1 MEFSRNYG
9 QIIIGYGL
17 LSIGITFVMLFM
29 QTAGSFWLI
38 LAVVSIVVSIW
49 IIKRERNE
57 RKKFDSNDD
66 DIFQGDNLDSFS

>member
-1 MEFSRNYG
+1 
-9 QIIIGYGL
+9 
-17 LSIGITFVMLFM
+17 MLFM
-29 QTAGSFWLI
+29 QTAGAFWLI

-66 DIFQGDNLDSFS
+66 DVFQGDNLDSFS